1 MAEIQQFIQSI
12 EYKGKPVDLGHLLE
26 STYIER
32 TDIAAPLL
40 ILKFNDVDAIIRE
53 EYGVKNQDEI
63 KVSFG
68 DPLGRDAIYED
79 ERFTVQSMPMASGH
93 VLTVNCIQS
102 DAFKLLPKAGSARFF
117 VGEPAISVIRKLFSG
132 APLKF
137 QSSDSAAIEDYHL
150 LPQQRPIE
158 LIRQIARET
167 GKLAFLSRGV
177 VTLKSFDELL
187 QEGLKKPF
195 DYHYRDSRKDSQI
208 IEYRVLDSQWKA
220 QDILNRNYAA
230 ADMVKGKVDSKAQ
243 LPTQYTGV
251 SHKQTL
257 AVLGKMPIPAIEF
270 LVEGHGGLQPGKV
283 CKITWN
289 KLQAES
295 PVDESLPDTVVIGSV
310 SHYSRANRYQC
321 RVMGLVVG

>member
-53 EYGVKNQDEI
+53 EYGIKNQDEI

-79 ERFTVQSMPMASGH
+79 ERFTVQSMPMDSGH

-117 VGEPAISVIRKLFSG
+117 VGEPAISVIRKLFNG

-137 QSSDSAAIEDYHL
+137 QSSDGAAIEDYHL

-195 DYHYRDSRKDSQI
+195 EYHYRDSRKDNQI
-208 IEYRVLDSQWKA
+208 VGYRVLDSQWKA
-220 QDILNRNYAA
+220 QDILNANYAA
-230 ADMVKGKVDSKAQ
+230 NDMSKGMVKGNSPAPVEFSGVSSKA
-243 LPTQYTGV
+243 
-251 SHKQTL
+251 TL
-257 AVLGKMPIPAIEF
+257 KAMGSLPIPAIEF

-283 CKITWN
+283 CKIAWN
-289 KLQAES
+289 KLQGES
-295 PVDESLPDTVVIGSV
+295 PINESLPDTVVIGSV

-321 RVMGLVVG
+321 RVMGLVKG

>member
-12 EYKGKPVDLGHLLE
+12 QYKGKPVDLGHLLE

-40 ILKFNDVDAIIRE
+40 ILKFNDIDAIIRE
-53 EYGVKNQDEI
+53 EYGLKNSNEI

-68 DPLGRDAIYED
+68 DPLGRDAIYEN
-79 ERFTVQSMPMASGH
+79 ERFTVQSMPMGSGH
-93 VLTVNCIQS
+93 VLTVNCIQT

-117 VGEPAISVIRKLFSG
+117 VGEPAISVIRKLFNG

-137 QSSDSAAIEDYHL
+137 HSVTDAAIEDYHL

-167 GKLAFLSRGV
+167 GKLAFLSRGI

-195 DYHYRDSRKDSQI
+195 EYHYRDSRKDNQI
-208 IEYRVLDSQWKA
+208 AGYRVLDSEWKA
-220 QDILNRNYAA
+220 KDILNANYAA
-230 ADMVKGKVDSKAQ
+230 NDMSKGMVKGNSPAPVEFSGASSKA
-243 LPTQYTGV
+243 
-251 SHKQTL
+251 TL
-257 AVLGKMPIPAIEF
+257 KAMGNIPVPAIEF
-270 LVEGHGGLQPGKV
+270 LVEGHGGLQLGKV
-283 CKITWN
+283 CKIAWN
-289 KLQAES
+289 KLQGES
-295 PVDESLPDTVVIGSV
+295 PIDESLPDTVVIGSV

-321 RVMGLVVG
+321 RVMGLVKG

>member
-12 EYKGKPVDLGHLLE
+12 EYKGKPIDLGHLLE

-40 ILKFNDVDAIIRE
+40 ILRFNDVDAIIRE
-53 EYGVKNQDEI
+53 EYGIKNQDEI

-93 VLTVNCIQS
+93 VLTLNCTQS
-102 DAFKLLPKAGSARFF
+102 DSFKLLAKAGTARFF
-117 VGEPAISVIRKLFSG
+117 VGEPAISVIRKLFNG

-137 QSSDSAAIEDYHL
+137 SSVSDAAIEDYHL

-208 IEYRVLDSQWKA
+208 IDYRVLDSRWKA
-220 QDILNRNYAA
+220 QDILNANYASN
-230 ADMVKGKVDSKAQ
+230 DISKGMVKGNSPAPVEFSGVSSKA
-243 LPTQYTGV
+243 
-251 SHKQTL
+251 TL
-257 AVLGKMPIPAIEF
+257 KAMRSLPIPAIEF
-270 LVEGHGGLQPGKV
+270 LVDGHGGLQPGKV
-283 CKITWN
+283 CKTTWN

-321 RVMGLVVG
+321 RVMGLIKG